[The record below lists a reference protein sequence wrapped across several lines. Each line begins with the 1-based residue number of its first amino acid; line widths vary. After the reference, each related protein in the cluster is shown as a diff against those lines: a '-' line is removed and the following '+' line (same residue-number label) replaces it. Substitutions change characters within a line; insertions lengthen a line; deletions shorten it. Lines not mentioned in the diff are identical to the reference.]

1 MISTARDEII
11 KLVYDGLKADAETV
25 SMPILYEDVDGD
37 KPSSGDIS
45 WCRISVKHVTG
56 NQSTLSNNNGIRR
69 YKRTGILIVQ
79 LFAGIGTG
87 MSLSDKYS
95 KIIVDSLDG
104 KSTTSGVWLR
114 NVRVNEVGR
123 DGSWFQTNIFA
134 DFEYEEEK

>member
-1 MISTARDEII
+1 MEINI
-11 KLVYDGLKADAETV
+11 
-25 SMPILYEDVDGD
+25 
-37 KPSSGDIS
+37 
-45 WCRISVKHVTG
+45 
-56 NQSTLSNNNGIRR
+56 SNNNGIRR

-79 LFAGIGTG
+79 LFTGIGTG